1 MKTNFR
7 LCACALLCA
16 VAVSPA
22 YANDEDDDD
31 GDRRHRGSSAF
42 RIEVLSSK
50 PHLVSGGDALVRV
63 TVKKKDVRLSDVRVE
78 LNGRNV
84 TGALVANHGAKTL
97 TGVVSGMRVGD
108 NRLEADSKRHGV
120 PEADLK
126 VVNYP
131 VSGPIISG
139 PHESPYACTAQ
150 DFVPFPGSAPLGPT
164 DANCHVQR
172 RVQYIYRTNGTTGPA
187 RFAPL
192 PQPHSTLPADLAMT
206 TTVAGATV
214 PYIVR
219 LETGTINRAIY
230 QTAILHNPNSG
241 EPSPAAPP
249 AGWNGR
255 LVYPLGGGCI
265 GGWYFQGSGLVNPVN
280 NTWLSKGHAVA
291 SASLN
296 TFGNNCN
303 DLLSSETILMV
314 KERFIES
321 YGVPKFTI
329 GTGSSGGAYQ
339 SNQTGDNYPGTF
351 DGIVTMSSFP
361 DVTTGMVPM
370 HSSRLIELYLAS
382 RPGRYTVDQVK
393 AITGYLSI
401 PGQINEMSRVRGDRM
416 DPRIAFPDEI
426 VAGVGAQFRYDPLT
440 NPYGA
445 RGDVYDHTVN
455 VYGTIRNTPFPG
467 DSKFAQR
474 PLDNVGVQY
483 GLRALND
490 GKITVD
496 DFLDMNANMGGV
508 DIDFNR
514 IPSRTVHYPDATKRA
529 YQGGRILYGGNGLA
543 SMPIITRMGGG
554 DLDPD
559 GDVHLRYHSQA
570 IRQRLV
576 NANGHFGNQVIVGNL
591 APSELLIDQMGQW
604 LTAVVGD
611 ASRRSLAAKVVA
623 NKPAD
628 VVDACWTTAGV
639 KIVELQTLDG
649 PGQCNQL
656 FPVGVPPE
664 YVAGAPIEL
673 DAIKCQLKRVDMS
686 DYKVAFTAEQRAR
699 LSAIFPKGVCDWS
712 RKGVKQVQ
720 AVPFASFGPSPENL
734 VFDVTDRRRH
744 DDDDDDDDD

>member
-1 MKTNFR
+1 
-7 LCACALLCA
+7 
-16 VAVSPA
+16 V
-22 YANDEDDDD
+22 
-31 GDRRHRGSSAF
+31 
-42 RIEVLSSK
+42 
-50 PHLVSGGDALVRV
+50 
-63 TVKKKDVRLSDVRVE
+63 
-78 LNGRNV
+78 GRNE
-84 TGALVANHGAKTL
+84 
-97 TGVVSGMRVGD
+97 
-108 NRLEADSKRHGV
+108 LEVDSKRKGSGRG
-120 PEADLK
+120 EAELTLT
-126 VVNYP
+126 NYP
-131 VSGPIISG
+131 ITGPMISG
-139 PHESPYACTAQ
+139 PHEYPYACTAQ
-150 DFVPFPGSAPLGPT
+150 DFVPFAGSAPLGPT

-172 RVQYIYRTNGTTGPA
+172 RVQYVYRKTNNT
-187 RFAPL
+187 FASL
-192 PQPHSTLPADLAMT
+192 PQPYSPLPADLAFT
-206 TTVAGATV
+206 TTVTGATV

-230 QTAILHNPNSG
+230 QTAILHNPNDAA
-241 EPSPAAPP
+241 PSPHAPP

-303 DLLSSETILMV
+303 DLLSSETIVMV

-361 DVTTGMVPM
+361 DVTTGMIPM

-401 PGQINEMSRVRGDRM
+401 PGQIDEMSRNRGDRM
-416 DPRIAFPDEI
+416 DPRIEFPDEI
-426 VAGVGAQFRYDPLT
+426 LVGVGPQFRYHPTT

-455 VYGTIRNTPFPG
+455 VYGTIPNTPFPG
-467 DSKFAQR
+467 SSKFAQR

-483 GLRALND
+483 GLKAIND
-490 GKITVD
+490 GKISVE
-496 DFLDMNANMGGV
+496 DFLDLNENIGGV

-514 IPSRTVHYPDATKRA
+514 IPSRTTHYPDATKRA

-554 DLDPD
+554 DLAVQ
-559 GDVHLRYHSQA
+559 GDVHLRYHAQA

-576 NANGHFGNQVIVGNL
+576 NANGHSDNQVVVGNL
-591 APSELLIDQMGQW
+591 APSELLIDQMGHW
-604 LTAVVGD
+604 LTAVVAD
-611 ASRRSLAAKVVA
+611 TSRRSKAEKVVA

-628 VVDACWTTAGV
+628 AVDACWTTAGV
-639 KIVELQTLDG
+639 KIVERQTLDG
-649 PGQCNQL
+649 PGQCNAL

-664 YVAGAPIEL
+664 FVAGAPIAL
-673 DAIKCQLKRVDMS
+673 DTIKCRLKPIDS
-686 DYKVAFTAEQRAR
+686 NDYKVPFTSAQRAR
-699 LSAIFPKGVCDWS
+699 LAAIFRQGVCDWS
-712 RKGVKQVQ
+712 KRGVQQVKGL
-720 AVPFASFGPSPENL
+720 PWASFGPSRENL
-734 VFDVTDRRRH
+734 VFDLTDRRGH
-744 DDDDDDDDD
+744 DDDDDDD

>member
-1 MKTNFR
+1 
-7 LCACALLCA
+7 
-16 VAVSPA
+16 
-22 YANDEDDDD
+22 
-31 GDRRHRGSSAF
+31 
-42 RIEVLSSK
+42 
-50 PHLVSGGDALVRV
+50 
-63 TVKKKDVRLSDVRVE
+63 
-78 LNGRNV
+78 
-84 TGALVANHGAKTL
+84 
-97 TGVVSGMRVGD
+97 
-108 NRLEADSKRHGV
+108 
-120 PEADLK
+120 
-126 VVNYP
+126 
-131 VSGPIISG
+131 
-139 PHESPYACTAQ
+139 
-150 DFVPFPGSAPLGPT
+150 
-164 DANCHVQR
+164 
-172 RVQYIYRTNGTTGPA
+172 
-187 RFAPL
+187 
-192 PQPHSTLPADLAMT
+192 MT
-206 TTVAGATV
+206 TTVTGQTV

-230 QTAILHNPNSG
+230 QTAILHNPNDG
-241 EPSPAAPP
+241 TPSPHRPP
-249 AGWNGR
+249 SGWNGR
-255 LVYPLGGGCI
+255 LIYPLGGGCI
-265 GGWYFQGSGLVNPVN
+265 GGWYFQGDGLVNPVN

-303 DLLSSETILMV
+303 DLLSSETIIMV

-361 DVTTGMVPM
+361 DVTSGMIPM
-370 HSSRLIELYLAS
+370 HSSRLLELYLAS
-382 RPGRYTVDQVK
+382 RPGRYTVEQVK
-393 AITGYLSI
+393 AISGYLSI

-426 VAGVGAQFRYDPLT
+426 LAGVGPQFRYDPVT

-455 VYGTIRNTPFPG
+455 VYGTIPNTPFPG
-467 DSKFAQR
+467 SSKFAQR
-474 PLDNVGVQY
+474 PMDNVGVQY
-483 GLRALND
+483 GLGAMND
-490 GKITVD
+490 GKISVE
-496 DFLDMNANMGGV
+496 DFLDLNANIGGV

-514 IPSRTVHYPDATKRA
+514 INSRTVHYRNATRRA

-559 GDVHLRYHSQA
+559 GDVHLRYHAHA

-591 APSELLIDQMGQW
+591 APSELLIDQMGAW
-604 LTAVVGD
+604 LTAVVAD
-611 ASRRSLAAKVVA
+611 TSRRPLAAKVVA

-628 VVDACWTTAGV
+628 AVDACWTTAGV

-673 DAIKCQLKRVDMS
+673 DVIKCRLKRIDMA
-686 DYKVAFTAEQRAR
+686 DYKVPFTAEQRAR
-699 LSAIFPKGVCDWS
+699 LAAIFPNGVCDWS
-712 RKGVKQVQ
+712 KRGVAQVR
-720 AVPFASFGPSPENL
+720 AVPWASFGPSPVNE
-734 VFDVTDRRRH
+734 VFDITERRRH
-744 DDDDDDDDD
+744 DDDDDDD